1 VRRLRRYLQESWSEL
16 KKVAWPTRD
25 QVRNLTVL
33 VFIVSAAI
41 GVFIAFWDYIFTL
54 VIQLITP
61 GAV

>member
-41 GVFIAFWDYIFTL
+41 GIFIAFWDYIFSL

>member
-41 GVFIAFWDYIFTL
+41 GIFIAIWDYIFTL

-61 GAV
+61 GVA

>member
-41 GVFIAFWDYIFTL
+41 GIFIAVWDYIFTL

>member
-41 GVFIAFWDYIFTL
+41 GIFIAFWDYIFTL

>member
-1 VRRLRRYLQESWSEL
+1 M
-16 KKVAWPTRD
+16 
-25 QVRNLTVL
+25 RNLTVL

-41 GVFIAFWDYIFTL
+41 GIFIAFWDYIFTL

>member
-41 GVFIAFWDYIFTL
+41 GIFIAVCDYIFTL